1 MSKTPNLI
9 PLKAAAELVGYSR
22 GYIKILSDQGEFPE
36 VVRIG
41 NSDRIHFREREVRH
55 WIAKRKRTNGGKV
68 HRMGGRP
75 RKLAS
80 RNPRKIAPIGERFMT
95 MERDIADLLNR
106 VAELEGAA

>member
-1 MSKTPNLI
+1 MAKTPNLI

-41 NSDRIHFREREVRH
+41 NSDRIYFHARTVRA
-55 WIAKRKRTNGGKV
+55 WITKRKRTNGGKV
-68 HRMGGRP
+68 HRTGGRP

-80 RNPRKIAPIGERFMT
+80 RNPRKLAPIGERFMT
-95 MERDIADLLNR
+95 MERDVATLKRR